1 MSMRLAIVGAGTGVG
16 KTHLGVA
23 LARALALQ
31 GAGAVAALKPI
42 ESGVTGESETDAA
55 QLAAAST
62 FHVKH
67 PPPYTFAE
75 PISPHLAARRSGV
88 TIALGRVTAWVEE
101 AVCPWV
107 IVETAGGLLS
117 PLGPGLTNLDLTR
130 ALAPQVVILVA
141 LDRLGVLHEVAA
153 CTVALRTLA
162 SELGEL
168 AVVLQ
173 APEVPDLSTGTN
185 AEELKALGTAQ
196 HVFTLPR
203 ELATGERVAA
213 AVAPLAVH
221 LRSLSG

>member
-1 MSMRLAIVGAGTGVG
+1 VRARLAIVGAGTGVG

-23 LARALALQ
+23 LARALQ

-42 ESGVTGESETDAA
+42 ESGVGRESVTDAA

-67 PPPYTFAE
+67 QAPYTFAE

-88 TIALGRVTAWVEE
+88 TIELARVTQWVDE

-117 PLGPGLTNLDLTR
+117 PIGPGLTNLDLTR
-130 ALAPQVVILVA
+130 ALAPMVVILVA

-153 CTVALRTLA
+153 CALALRTLA
-162 SELGEL
+162 PELREL
-168 AVVLQ
+168 AVILQ

-185 AEELKALGTAQ
+185 AEELVALGTASY
-196 HVFTLPR
+196 VFMLPR
-203 ELATGERVAA
+203 EVATGARVAA
-213 AVAPLAVH
+213 AVEPLAAHV
-221 LRSLSG
+221 RSLAG